1 MIFELNVA
9 SSSFNSGDCGLTPMQ
24 PYMCAIDKSMFKT
37 YEDAPQGHVVVMD
50 NHDTTK
56 VDGKGFVD
64 LQFTFGKKL
73 VLTNVLHVLDM
84 RKNLVSADRFNK
96 SGLKIVLESD
106 KVILSKSGVF
116 VGQSYSCDE
125 MFKLS
130 INRVSMSTYMVDSSY
145 SLWHGRLGHV
155 SIKTFRFM
163 FKHGLIT
170 FSDKEE
176 KKCETCVQTKM
187 IRLPFSKVERN
198 TKLFELI
205 HSDVCELN
213 GFLTR
218 GGNRYVV
225 TFY

>member
-1 MIFELNVA
+1 
-9 SSSFNSGDCGLTPMQ
+9 
-24 PYMCAIDKSMFKT
+24 
-37 YEDAPQGHVVVMD
+37 
-50 NHDTTK
+50 
-56 VDGKGFVD
+56 
-64 LQFTFGKKL
+64 
-73 VLTNVLHVLDM
+73 M
-84 RKNLVSADRFNK
+84 RKNLVSTDRLNK
-96 SGLKIVLESD
+96 SGLKVVLEFD
-106 KVILSKSGVF
+106 KIILSKSGVF

-145 SLWHGRLGHV
+145 SLWYGRLGHV
-155 SIKTFRFM
+155 SIKTLHFM
-163 FKHGLIT
+163 FKHGLIA

-198 TKLFELI
+198 TKLFEFI

-213 GFLTR
+213 GLLTR
-218 GGNRYVV
+218 GGNRHVV